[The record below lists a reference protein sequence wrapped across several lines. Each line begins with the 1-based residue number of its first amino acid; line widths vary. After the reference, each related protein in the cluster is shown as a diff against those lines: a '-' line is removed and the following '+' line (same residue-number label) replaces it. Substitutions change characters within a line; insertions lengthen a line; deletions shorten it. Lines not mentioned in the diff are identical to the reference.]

1 MPVSELKT
9 VPHYPNSGDDVA
21 EFAHAGGSNAADF
34 HDGVRVATLHKLGA
48 PRERIC
54 ACVGLD
60 DFPSGPPCQLRR
72 SSHGAH
78 SRAHGLY

>member
-9 VPHYPNSGDDVA
+9 VPHYINSGDDVA
-21 EFAHAGGSNAADF
+21 DFAHAGGSNAADF
-34 HDGVRVATLHKLGA
+34 HDGVRVATLNKLGA
-48 PRERIC
+48 PRKRIC

-60 DFPSGPPCQLRR
+60 DFPSGPPRQC
-72 SSHGAH
+72 SHGAH